1 MMAAQTTKY
10 ANYDLNSCIE
20 VAQVLDAAGGLA
32 SADELAVR
40 LGYKSKN
47 NGAFLSRLA
56 STRLYGLMD
65 GQSDQL
71 RPSALAISILRP
83 DYPETAARARL
94 DAFER
99 VPLNKEVLTTYHG
112 KVLPDTTGLRN
123 ALQVQW
129 HVNSSTAGNVLARL
143 MDSADQAGLF
153 STAGDRTKM
162 IRPTLGRGAGS
173 PAANGHR
180 EPGYDQH
187 DQHDREDRH
196 GQERHVPPPE
206 ADARRNKL
214 IDGVLDELPELG
226 GTWTE
231 DELQQWLSFL
241 ESALRVVYRLPKPAE
256 GTTAGREGGR

>member
-1 MMAAQTTKY
+1 MMATQTIKY
-10 ANYDLNSCIE
+10 ANYDLDSSIE
-20 VAQVLDAAGGLA
+20 VARVLDGLGGLA
-32 SADELAVR
+32 SGDELAVR

-56 STRLYGLMD
+56 SARLYGLVD

-71 RPSALAISILRP
+71 RPSALAINILRP
-83 DYPETAARARL
+83 DYKETEAKARL
-94 DAFER
+94 AAFEH
-99 VPLNKEVLTTYHG
+99 VPLNEAVLNTYHG

-129 HVNSSTAGNVLARL
+129 HVNPNNASNVLARL

-162 IRPTLGRGAGS
+162 IRPTLRQGAGS
-173 PAANGHR
+173 TPADSHR
-180 EPGYDQH
+180 EPAYDQH
-187 DQHDREDRH
+187 NREDRD
-196 GQERHVPPPE
+196 GQTGHVPTPP

-231 DELQQWLSFL
+231 DELQQWLSFF
-241 ESALRVVYRLPKPAE
+241 ESALRVVYRLPRPAE
-256 GTTAGREGGR
+256 GTTTGREGGR

>member
-1 MMAAQTTKY
+1 MMTTQTTKY
-10 ANYDLNSCIE
+10 ANYDLDSSIE
-20 VAQVLDAAGGLA
+20 VARALDALGGLA

-56 STRLYGLMD
+56 SARLYGLVD
-65 GQSDQL
+65 GQSDKL
-71 RPSALAISILRP
+71 SPSALAINILRP
-83 DYPETAARARL
+83 DYKETEAKARL
-94 DAFER
+94 EAFER
-99 VPLNKEVLTTYHG
+99 VPLNEAVLNVYHG
-112 KVLPDTTGLRN
+112 KVLPDATGLCN

-129 HVNSSTAGNVLARL
+129 HVNPNTAGTVLARL

-162 IRPTLGRGAGS
+162 IRPTLVRGAGS
-173 PAANGHR
+173 PPADNHQQH
-180 EPGYDQH
+180 GYDR
-187 DQHDREDRH
+187 HDREDRD
-196 GQERHVPPPE
+196 GQARHVPPAQ

-231 DELQQWLSFL
+231 NELQQWLSFL

-256 GTTAGREGGR
+256 GTTAGGEGGR